1 MKTGLSLTVSGAL
14 LSKTLGVSEAGE
26 PQNKQISVNA
36 KNVLFITIEDL
47 KDVLGC
53 YDNPVVQ
60 TPNIDK
66 LAKKSVLFKR
76 AYCQFPVCNPSRSSF
91 LTGLRPDT
99 IGILDNVKSLFH
111 ENPNIVTLPA
121 VFKNSGYYTARLGKV
136 FHGTGEHDDP
146 NAWVETF
153 DLDDDEIAKKGTGR
167 NLTNGKVEW
176 CRWLAAE
183 GQDSNHSD
191 GKIALKAIELLSRK
205 SDQNFFIA
213 IGFHK
218 PHDPFIAPKKYFDMY
233 PLEEIIP
240 PSVPSDATKEPE
252 IIFGSGWKKA
262 FDAFSEKDKKEF
274 LRAYYACTSFVDTQV
289 GKVLDAMDRQNLWKD
304 TVVVLIAD
312 HGYNLGEH
320 NWWNKNVLYDHSCR
334 VPLMV
339 YAPGETAEGKTCQS
353 FVESLDIFP
362 TTTDICGLKSPGNL
376 EGVSFRPLLKDPSQ
390 NWKIGAYTQVRRG
403 AVKGYSVRT
412 KRWRY
417 TEWDYGKAGTE
428 LYDHNNDPDEYYNLI
443 DRPSLENVMRH
454 HKELL
459 YTTNKK
465 HLTPGVQ
472 NYTDFTDYEG

>member
-1 MKTGLSLTVSGAL
+1 MKTGLSLTVSGVL
-14 LSKTLGVSEAGE
+14 LSKTLGVSGAEAL
-26 PQNKQISVNA
+26 QKKQISVNT

-53 YDNPVVQ
+53 YNSPVVK

-66 LAKKSVLFKR
+66 LAKKGVLFKR

-121 VFKNSGYYTARLGKV
+121 VFKNSGYYTARLGKI

-205 SDQNFFIA
+205 SDRNFFIA

-252 IIFGSGWKKA
+252 IIFGSEWKKA
-262 FDAFSEKDKKEF
+262 FDAFSEKEKKEF
-274 LRAYYACTSFVDTQV
+274 LRAYYACISFTDAQV
-289 GKVLDAMDRQNLWKD
+289 GKVLDAMDRRNLWKD
-304 TVVVLIAD
+304 TLVILIAD

-334 VPLMV
+334 VPLMM
-339 YAPGETAEGKTCQS
+339 YAPGETAEGKRCQS

-362 TTTDICGLKSPGNL
+362 TITDICGLKSPGNL
-376 EGVSFRPLLKDPSQ
+376 EGASFRPLLKDPSQ
-390 NWKIGAYTQVRRG
+390 DWKIGAYTQVQRG

-417 TEWDYGKAGTE
+417 TEWDYGKAGAE
-428 LYDHNNDPDEYYNLI
+428 LYDHNNDPDEYHNLI
-443 DRPSLENVMRH
+443 DRPGLEKIIRQ

-459 YTTNKK
+459 RANDKK
-465 HLTPGVQ
+465 H
-472 NYTDFTDYEG
+472 